1 MRWLLAKFH
10 IYPNAYYNFLK
21 ERKAQYQK
29 RKSEILALIEHIYHS
44 HSGID
49 GYRKIRVYLQRRQIF
64 LSAQTVHKYMNTE
77 LQLRSIVR
85 RKQAAYQ
92 KGTVHK
98 IFPDL
103 LQRNFYAQSKNQ
115 KWAIDFTY
123 LPLSNEMHYN
133 CTIIDLFDRSVV
145 ATLTDSKMTS
155 DLAIRT
161 LKTALNRQRGNLVGL
176 ILHSDQGS
184 QFTSREFTSFCNSV
198 GVIQSMS
205 RAGCPTDNAPIERF
219 FNTLKSEF
227 FYIHTFHSPDHLYK
241 AVEDF
246 AYIFYNHVRPH
257 SFNDF
262 NTPFHKRF
270 L

>member
-1 MRWLLAKFH
+1 MRWLLAKLH
-10 IYPNAYYNFLK
+10 IYPNAFYNFLK

-29 RKSEILALIEHIYHS
+29 RKSEILAVIEEIYHS
-44 HSGID
+44 HNGVD
-49 GYRKIRVYLQRRQIF
+49 GYRKMRVYLQRRQIF

-77 LQLRSIVR
+77 LQLYSIVR
-85 RKQAAYQ
+85 RKKPDWQ
-92 KGTVHK
+92 KKAPHK

-103 LQRNFYAQSKNQ
+103 LQRDFTAVRKNK

-133 CTIIDLFDRSVV
+133 CTIIDLFDRSVI
-145 ATLTDSKMTS
+145 ATISGNKLTT

-161 LKTALNRQRGNLVGL
+161 LKAGLKRQKGRIAGL

-184 QFTSREFTSFCNSV
+184 QFTYREFTSFCNSV

-227 FYIHTFHSPDHLYK
+227 FYLHDFHSPDHLYK
-241 AVEDF
+241 AIEDF